1 MENRMSDNAIE
12 LSHLNKTFRSGR
24 KRYEALRDV
33 SFSVSR
39 GEAFGFIG
47 PNGAGKSTTIKIILD
62 LIRADSGTA
71 YINGINSRDAL
82 SRKGVVFMPE
92 NPYLNEYLTPLEVVK
107 LGVQVHGIKVGNLD
121 AYCMEWLAKF
131 GMSHA
136 SGKKIRQMSKGMAQ
150 RTGLAHCLA
159 CKPEILILDEP
170 LSGLDPVGRVDVVDL
185 LVEYH
190 AGGGTLLFTSH
201 VLHDVER
208 VANRFALINSGLI
221 TDVKTQESL
230 LVDSKSYKITIH
242 TDLAPAGYFSIGSG
256 RFMGIFNQQEM
267 WQQLKNIEFE
277 NMHLVSVVPEL
288 NLEKL
293 FIDSVKA
300 S

>member
-1 MENRMSDNAIE
+1 
-12 LSHLNKTFRSGR
+12 
-24 KRYEALRDV
+24 
-33 SFSVSR
+33 
-39 GEAFGFIG
+39 
-47 PNGAGKSTTIKIILD
+47 
-62 LIRADSGTA
+62 
-71 YINGINSRDAL
+71 
-82 SRKGVVFMPE
+82 
-92 NPYLNEYLTPLEVVK
+92 
-107 LGVQVHGIKVGNLD
+107 
-121 AYCMEWLAKF
+121 
-131 GMSHA
+131 MSHA

-170 LSGLDPVGRVDVVDL
+170 LSGLDPVGRVEVVDL

-256 RFMGIFNQQEM
+256 RFTGIFNQQEM

>member
-1 MENRMSDNAIE
+1 MLDNAIE
-12 LSHLNKTFRSGR
+12 LSHLKKTFRSGR
-24 KRYEALRDV
+24 KRYDALTDV

-47 PNGAGKSTTIKIILD
+47 ANGAGKSTTIKIILD
-62 LIRADSGTA
+62 LIRADSGSA
-71 YINGINSRDAL
+71 RINGIDNRDARA
-82 SRKGVVFMPE
+82 RKGVVFMPE

-107 LGVQVHGIKVGNLD
+107 LGVEIHGVKVANLNS
-121 AYCMEWLAKF
+121 YCREWLEKF

-136 SGKKIRQMSKGMAQ
+136 ADKNIRQMSKGMAQ

-170 LSGLDPVGRVDVVDL
+170 LSGLDPVGRVEVVDL

-190 AGGGTLLFTSH
+190 AAGGTLLFTSH

-221 TDVKTQESL
+221 TQIKTQESL
-230 LVDSKSYKITIH
+230 LLDSQSYKITLH
-242 TDLAPAGYFSIGSG
+242 GEVAPNGYLDIGGG
-256 RFMGIFNQQEM
+256 RFVGLFDHQEM
-267 WQQLKNIEFE
+267 WQQLKTIESE
-277 NMHLVSVVPEL
+277 NMHLVSVAPEL

-293 FIDSVKA
+293 FIDSVNY

>member
-1 MENRMSDNAIE
+1 MLNNAIE
-12 LSHLNKTFRSGR
+12 LSHLNKTFRSGN
-24 KRYEALRDV
+24 KRYEALGDV
-33 SFSVSR
+33 SFSVSK

-62 LIRADSGTA
+62 LIRADSGAA
-71 YINGINSRDAL
+71 YINGINSRDAR

-107 LGVQVHGIKVGNLD
+107 LGVAVHGIKVGNVD
-121 AYCMEWLAKF
+121 SYCMEWLEKF

-136 SGKKIRQMSKGMAQ
+136 SDKKIRQMSKGMAQ

-159 CKPEILILDEP
+159 CKPEVLILDEP
-170 LSGLDPVGRVDVVDL
+170 LSGLDPVGRVEVVDL
-185 LVEYH
+185 LVDYH
-190 AGGGTLLFTSH
+190 VAGGTLLFTSH

-208 VANRFALINSGLI
+208 VANRFALINSGFI
-221 TDVKTQESL
+221 TEVKTQESL
-230 LVDSKSYKITIH
+230 LLDSQSYKITIH
-242 TDLAPAGYFSIGSG
+242 SEVAPDSYLSIGAG
-256 RFMGIFNQQEM
+256 RFMGVFNQQEM
-267 WQQLKNIEFE
+267 WQQLKNIEIG
-277 NMHLVSVVPEL
+277 NMHLVSVAPEL

-293 FIDSVKA
+293 FIDSIKA

>member
-1 MENRMSDNAIE
+1 MSDNAIE
-12 LSHLNKTFRSGR
+12 LSHLNKTFRSGN
-24 KRYEALRDV
+24 KRYEALGDV
-33 SFSVSR
+33 SFSVSK

-71 YINGINSRDAL
+71 YINGISSRDAR

-107 LGVQVHGIKVGNLD
+107 LGVEVHGIKVGNVD
-121 AYCMEWLAKF
+121 SYCMEWLEKF

-136 SGKKIRQMSKGMAQ
+136 SDKKIRQMSKGMAQ

-159 CKPEILILDEP
+159 CKPEVLILDEP
-170 LSGLDPVGRVDVVDL
+170 LSGLDPVGRVEVVDL
-185 LVEYH
+185 LVDYH
-190 AGGGTLLFTSH
+190 VAGGTLLFTSH

-221 TDVKTQESL
+221 TEVKTQESL
-230 LVDSKSYKITIH
+230 LLDSQSYKITIH
-242 TDLAPAGYFSIGSG
+242 GETAPDSYLSIGAG
-256 RFMGIFNQQEM
+256 RFMGVFNQQEM
-267 WQQLKNIEFE
+267 WQQLKSIEIG

-293 FIDSVKA
+293 FIDSIKA

>member
-33 SFSVSR
+33 SFAVSR

-121 AYCMEWLAKF
+121 AYCMEWL
-131 GMSHA
+131 
-136 SGKKIRQMSKGMAQ
+136 
-150 RTGLAHCLA
+150 
-159 CKPEILILDEP
+159 
-170 LSGLDPVGRVDVVDL
+170 
-185 LVEYH
+185 
-190 AGGGTLLFTSH
+190 
-201 VLHDVER
+201 
-208 VANRFALINSGLI
+208 
-221 TDVKTQESL
+221 
-230 LVDSKSYKITIH
+230 
-242 TDLAPAGYFSIGSG
+242 
-256 RFMGIFNQQEM
+256 
-267 WQQLKNIEFE
+267 
-277 NMHLVSVVPEL
+277 
-288 NLEKL
+288 
-293 FIDSVKA
+293 
-300 S
+300 